1 MFVLIGSNIP
11 AMARDAQKI
20 PSYPLEQQPAAQFN
34 IRRVVRSG
42 YDDKREMVT
51 NPHRHNFYFLALVEQ
66 GYGKHLVD
74 FKEYTIVPNT
84 LNIISPYQVHHVHKQ
99 PDAAQTVKG
108 IVLAFTKD
116 FVLPHPLLD
125 NIEWMDG
132 QLHLDETEL
141 QLLLNLC
148 GQMLAE
154 FEAAQPMSDRIIKN
168 YLDIFFSHIN
178 RMMQNR
184 ETTLQLSNDA
194 RIVKTLQQLI
204 HQHFREQK
212 SAGEYAAL
220 LNLSSGYLSG
230 IVKKQTGKSPSQL
243 IADRVILE
251 AKRLL
256 VHTTDSVKE
265 IAYLLNFNEATYF
278 YRFFKKYTGQTP
290 EHFRD
295 EIRKKYS

>member
-20 PSYPLEQQPAAQFN
+20 PSYPLEQQPAAPFN
-34 IRRVVRSG
+34 IRRVLRTG
-42 YDDKREMVT
+42 YDERKWVAS
-51 NPHRHNFYFLALVEQ
+51 PHRHSFYFMALVQQ
-66 GYGKHLVD
+66 GHGKHLVD
-74 FKEYTIVPNT
+74 FKEYILAPNT
-84 LNIISPYQVHHVHKQ
+84 LNIISPYQVHHVHEQ
-99 PDAAQTVKG
+99 PDTDQTVKG

-116 FVLPHPLLD
+116 FALPHPLLD
-125 NIEWMDG
+125 NIEWMDS
-132 QLHLDETEL
+132 QLQLDETEL

-154 FEAAQPMSDRIIKN
+154 FEAAQPMSDRIIRN

-178 RMMQNR
+178 RMMQTR
-184 ETTLQLSNDA
+184 ETTRQLSNDA

-220 LNLSSGYLSG
+220 LNLSSGYLSE

>member
-34 IRRVVRSG
+34 IRRVLRTG
-42 YDDKREMVT
+42 YDERKWVAS
-51 NPHRHNFYFLALVEQ
+51 PHRHNFYFMALVQQ
-66 GYGKHLVD
+66 GHGKHLVD
-74 FKEYTIVPNT
+74 FKEYILAPNT
-84 LNIISPYQVHHVHKQ
+84 LNIISPYQVHHVHEQ
-99 PDAAQTVKG
+99 PDTDQTVKG

-116 FVLPHPLLD
+116 FALPHPLLD
-125 NIEWMDG
+125 NIEWMEG
-132 QLHLDETEL
+132 QLQLDETEL
-141 QLLLNLC
+141 QPLLNLC

-154 FEAAQPMSDRIIKN
+154 FEAAQPMSDRIIRN

-178 RMMQNR
+178 RMVQTR
-184 ETTLQLSNDA
+184 ETTRQLSNDA

-220 LNLSSGYLSG
+220 LNLSSGYLSE
-230 IVKKQTGKSPSQL
+230 IAKKQTGKSPSQL

-278 YRFFKKYTGQTP
+278 YRFFKKFTGQTP